1 MLDFVNNYY
10 EVTKENVSL
19 LRQMIEDEDI
29 RNPRNFRLDLD
40 YALQVGHVLGNITNK
55 NPKQTKYFDRNPK
68 HTGLW
73 LSKDEMNRFD
83 MKKLTTKLPKV
94 LMTIE

>member
-1 MLDFVNNYY
+1 MLDFRQHYY
-10 EVTKENVSL
+10 EVTEDNIDIFKYL
-19 LRQMIEDEDI
+19 LKIEDI
-29 RNPRNFRLDLD
+29 RNYDGRHLPIDM
-40 YALQVGHVLGNITNK
+40 YVKVGHVLGNN
-55 NPKQTKYFDRNPK
+55 NVFDRNPK

-83 MKKLTTKLPKV
+83 MKKLTTELPKV